1 MFEIALLFIHESR
14 FRLFPTQLAYLM
26 FLAQSKIVKPRNVIY
41 EDVFLNHPIKQAF
54 FKKVLLF
61 YISIPV
67 LRISA

>member
-1 MFEIALLFIHESR
+1 MVAGVKFSFYACPKY
-14 FRLFPTQLAYLM
+14 FPVDKLVDCL
-26 FLAQSKIVKPRNVIY
+26 KIVKPRNVIY
-41 EDVFLNHPIKQAF
+41 EDFFLNHPIKQAF